1 MDINRLLEV
10 IEHEI
15 EEEDEETAV
24 DQAMGEDGG
33 RLRGII
39 AQMLKDNAV
48 MQSPVEPEFEKR
60 LGL

>member
-39 AQMLKDNAV
+39 AQMLKDHAV